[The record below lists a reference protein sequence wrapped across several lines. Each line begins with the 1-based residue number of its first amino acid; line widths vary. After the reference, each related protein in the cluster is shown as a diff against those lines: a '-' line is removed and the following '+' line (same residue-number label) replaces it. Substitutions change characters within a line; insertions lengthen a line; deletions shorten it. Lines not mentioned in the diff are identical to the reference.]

1 MKGRRSILKMFLAM
15 VISVT
20 VSVGAMSAELPDSVH
35 SEILRLSAEGD
46 AQAEKGSYEKAA
58 LRYSEALELLPEPKT
73 DWEACTWLLASI
85 GDAHFNAK
93 KYEQAKIALADAMH
107 CPDAIGNPFIHLR
120 LGQSQFELGNL
131 SRANDEL
138 ARAYMVAGKE
148 IFEDEDPKY
157 FTHLKTVLKPPAN
170 GKW

>member
-1 MKGRRSILKMFLAM
+1 MKDRRSIFEILFTM

-20 VSVGAMSAELPDSVH
+20 LSVGAYSADLSDSMH

-46 AQAEKGSYEKAA
+46 AQAEKGSYEKAVLSYTKA
-58 LRYSEALELLPEPKT
+58 LRLLPEPKT

-85 GDAHFNAK
+85 GDANFKLK
-93 KYEQAKIALADAMH
+93 KYEEAKVALTDAMH
-107 CPDAIGNPFIHLR
+107 CPGAIGNPFIHLR
-120 LGQSQFELGNL
+120 LGQSQFELGNK

-138 ARAYMVAGKE
+138 ARAYMLEGKE
-148 IFEDEDPKY
+148 IFADEDPKY
-157 FTHLKTVLKPPAN
+157 FNYLKTVLKPPAN